1 MSQALIGIYRV
12 VEMAVGI
19 VNLVFLDRWLV
30 RTGYRRILLWA
41 SLGLLV
47 LYPIWLL
54 TPGIWQR
61 LVLSL
66 PISFLF
72 TVYWPIGKAQS
83 LASVPGRGGTITAV
97 QSLIGLV
104 PLPLFFGFLADLIS
118 LTSAMFWTFTGGTV
132 LMIIT
137 VLLFGGQRRSRRVE
151 SGLWVAEEKKITMVD
166 YWQIYHTEAERYDRL
181 VSREDRQGNLASA
194 LESICPLAGIRVV
207 ELGAGTGRISRL
219 LTPHVSEIL
228 ALDISAHMLEVA
240 RERLIIAS
248 RSRGGLRNWHLIEA
262 DNRRLPLRPGL
273 AKLAIAGWS
282 LGHFVGWYKQTWRQ
296 EIALVLSEMQRVIGP
311 EGSLIVVETLGTGS
325 QTPEPPTMGLA
336 SYYRWLEEEYGFTH
350 RWIRTDYQFQSVTE
364 AGDLTE
370 FFFGKELANYV
381 MKVGSTVLPE
391 CTGIWFQSPVA

>member
-104 PLPLFFGFLADLIS
+104 PLPLFLGFYLPFCYIDD
-118 LTSAMFWTFTGGTV
+118 TS
-132 LMIIT
+132 
-137 VLLFGGQRRSRRVE
+137 
-151 SGLWVAEEKKITMVD
+151 
-166 YWQIYHTEAERYDRL
+166 
-181 VSREDRQGNLASA
+181 
-194 LESICPLAGIRVV
+194 
-207 ELGAGTGRISRL
+207 
-219 LTPHVSEIL
+219 
-228 ALDISAHMLEVA
+228 
-240 RERLIIAS
+240 
-248 RSRGGLRNWHLIEA
+248 
-262 DNRRLPLRPGL
+262 
-273 AKLAIAGWS
+273 
-282 LGHFVGWYKQTWRQ
+282 
-296 EIALVLSEMQRVIGP
+296 
-311 EGSLIVVETLGTGS
+311 
-325 QTPEPPTMGLA
+325 
-336 SYYRWLEEEYGFTH
+336 
-350 RWIRTDYQFQSVTE
+350 
-364 AGDLTE
+364 
-370 FFFGKELANYV
+370 
-381 MKVGSTVLPE
+381 
-391 CTGIWFQSPVA
+391 SPVALGSDHRKYMPRISHV